1 MKYLVLTI
9 CTMTVLGFIKPQYD
23 SGIDQSLHWAQTP
36 YHALQQSV
44 EVGRSFQTL
53 VKFNKPFKSTP
64 TVILAPIKY
73 DFGDG
78 LPQGFDIQLTSVN
91 TVGFTITYV
100 ALTPATIF
108 GFDVSWAAILDSN
121 IYTYELQTN
130 NLPTVKS
137 NKEGATRIQR
147 LEVTFPENWSLK
159 TPPNI
164 ALFIL
169 GLKMV
174 EAWPKITAENV
185 GTTKTSTQIKIT
197 VGVRGT
203 LEFIRVNMII
213 GEKDTLLVGTINH
226 KTTGAKDPL
235 NIINPESERVQKYD
249 DKITDKDFLKT
260 PRYSLYGING
270 LYYNYGAFCR
280 FLTKN
285 YLLVKDQISVE
296 IGTWQNSQLME
307 GSIQWFVYVPKPDA
321 GVSDPDCAQVWESCN
336 YQGDSF
342 TVCDRKM
349 SFPKDGWNK
358 PVKSFKVPDGKVLK
372 VYNEENLKGLS
383 IRIEKDL
390 PCMEVPKFSFLQ
402 LVGSLGD
409 DQFWEND

>member
-1 MKYLVLTI
+1 MKYLVLSV
-9 CTMTVLGFIKPQYD
+9 CALSVLGFIKPQYD

-36 YHALQQSV
+36 YHPLQQSV

-73 DFGDG
+73 DFGDT
-78 LPQGFDIQLTSVN
+78 LPQGFDIQLSAVN

-100 ALTPATIF
+100 ALSPATIF

-130 NLPTVKS
+130 NLPVVKS
-137 NKEGATRIQR
+137 NKDGTTRAQP

-159 TPPNI
+159 SAPNVAI
-164 ALFIL
+164 FIL

-174 EAWPKITAENV
+174 EAWPKIAVNMAV
-185 GTTKTSTQIKIT
+185 ITKTSAQFKVT
-197 VGVRGT
+197 VGQKGT
-203 LEFIRVNMII
+203 IEFIRVNMII
-213 GEKDTLLVGTINH
+213 GEKDTLLVGTITH
-226 KTTGAKDPL
+226 KTSGAADPL
-235 NIINPESERVQKYD
+235 NAVAPESERVKKYEE
-249 DKITDKDFLKT
+249 KITDEIFLKT
-260 PRYSLYGING
+260 PRYTLYGISG

-285 YLLVKDQISVE
+285 YLLVKDKLSVE
-296 IGTWQNSQLME
+296 IGTWQNSQLLE
-307 GSIQWFVYVPKPDA
+307 GQLNWFVYVPKPDA
-321 GVSDPDCAQVWESCN
+321 GVTDPDCAQVWESCN

-409 DQFWEND
+409 DKFWDSD